1 MVRSDLITQGASLYE
16 LKRANQS
23 SADAEGREPP
33 VWHEPSPAVRVADP
47 TQVDLWAHETGC
59 NETDENPRVVELP
72 AKVAVVHDWLTVY
85 GGAERVLEQI
95 LAIAPHADVFTL
107 VDFLP
112 EQQRGFLGGRRP
124 TTSFIQH
131 LPFAKRKYR
140 SYLPIMPYAIE
151 QFDLASYPLV
161 ISSSYAV
168 AKGVLTGPDQLHIS
182 YVHSPARYAW
192 DLSHQYLR
200 QSGLTSGLK
209 SVAAHYLLHQ
219 LRTWDIRTANGV
231 DTYVANSAFIARRIW
246 KCYRREA
253 TVVYPPV
260 DISRFPLRE
269 RKEGFYLT
277 ASRMVPYKRVDL
289 IVAAFRKMPDRRLV
303 VVGDGPDYRRIKAEA
318 PCNVEMVG
326 FQPHSALVNYMQ
338 RARAFIIAAEED
350 FGIVPLEAQACGT
363 PVIAFGKGG
372 VVETVRGLDSSMP
385 TGAFFS
391 AQSVESLVTAVEEF
405 ERRRDAFVP
414 QWCREQAM
422 QFSIERFHSNFARL
436 LGRELDAAGKR
447 GLSESERRP
456 SWRAGGRNSR

>member
-1 MVRSDLITQGASLYE
+1 
-16 LKRANQS
+16 
-23 SADAEGREPP
+23 
-33 VWHEPSPAVRVADP
+33 
-47 TQVDLWAHETGC
+47 VDLWAHETGC

-260 DISRFPLRE
+260 DISQFPLHE
-269 RKEGFYLT
+269 QKQDFYLT
-277 ASRMVPYKRVDL
+277 ASRLVPYKRVDL

-318 PCNVEMVG
+318 PSNVEMVG
-326 FQPHSALVNYMQ
+326 FQPQSALVNYMQ

-391 AQSVESLVTAVEEF
+391 TQSVESLVTAVEEF

-447 GLSESERRP
+447 GFP
-456 SWRAGGRNSR
+456 KANGGQAGAPAGETLASAAMGFGR